1 MTFVEGN
8 SRQTGH
14 LPRVL
19 IAGGGVAALEAML
32 ALRGRAEVEV
42 HAPRREFVYRPLAVG
57 EPFGAGRVLTF
68 DLVDL
73 AERAGAS
80 FRLDSVIA
88 VDGDR
93 RHVVTRDGNDVPYDY
108 LLLAHGVRMLWAVPG
123 AVTFWGT
130 PDEGGVPDVV
140 RGLREGELR
149 SATFTMPG
157 GAGWSLPVYELA
169 LLAEASLARA
179 GVTGADL
186 KIVTPEDAPLQLFGV
201 RAAGQV
207 ADLLAGRGIEVI
219 AGAHPVKF
227 NRGLL
232 HIAPGEPIETD
243 AVVSTARLEGRRIA
257 GVPHDQSG
265 FISVDEHCR
274 VCGMDRVYAA
284 GDVTAF
290 PVKQGGIAAQ
300 QADVA
305 AEAISAAV
313 GASTDPAPFDPILRG
328 TLWTG
333 EGPRYLYGR
342 LAGGHGE
349 TSELSDHALWEHEGK
364 IVGEHLAPFLNS
376 IPGAEHPGS
385 QTGDGS
391 PVQAL

>member
-1 MTFVEGN
+1 MERGSTQAG
-8 SRQTGH
+8 RR
-14 LPRVL
+14 PRVL

-32 ALRGRAEVEV
+32 ALRGRAEVEL
-42 HAPRREFVYRPLAVG
+42 HAPRREFAYRPLAVG

-68 DLVDL
+68 DLADL

-93 RHVVTRDGNDVPYDY
+93 RHVVTRDGHEVPYDY

-123 AVTFWGT
+123 AVTFWGV
-130 PDEGGVPDVV
+130 PDEGGVAEVV

-149 SATFTMPG
+149 SAVFTMPG
-157 GAGWSLPVYELA
+157 GASWSLPIYELA
-169 LLAEASLARA
+169 LLAEASLSRA
-179 GVTGADL
+179 GVTGAEL
-186 KIVTPEDAPLQLFGV
+186 KIVTPEDAPLRLFGV

-207 ADLLAGRGIEVI
+207 TALLGERGIETI
-219 AGAHPVKF
+219 AGVHPVKF
-227 NRGLL
+227 DRGLL
-232 HIAPGEPIETD
+232 HIAPGEPVETD
-243 AVVSTARLEGRRIA
+243 AVVSLPRLEGRRIA
-257 GVPHDQSG
+257 GVPHDQDG
-265 FISVDEHCR
+265 FIPVDEHCR
-274 VCGMDRVYAA
+274 ALGMDSVFAA

-305 AEAISAAV
+305 AEAIAAEI
-313 GASTDPAPFDPILRG
+313 GAPADSRPFDPILRG

-342 LAGGHGE
+342 LTGGHGE
-349 TSELSDHALWEHEGK
+349 TSELTDHAHWEHEGK
-364 IVGEHLAPFLNS
+364 IVGEHLAPFLDS
-376 IPGAEHPGS
+376 IPGAERPGS
-385 QTGDGS
+385 QTGDGNAV
-391 PVQAL
+391 PTG